1 MQIREDV
8 ADDVNAALMSQSR
21 RLQTDEINKGFL
33 LSDDGSQ
40 TPMVSITTPINPYLQ
55 SMSRHCS
62 AISQQLAIAGA
73 RVGKTTG

>member
-8 ADDVNAALMSQSR
+8 ADDTALTSGPR
-21 RLQTDEINKGFL
+21 RLQTDEVNKGFL

-55 SMSRHCS
+55 SMSWHCS